1 MTDTVDAVVIGA
13 GVVGLA
19 VARALALAGQEVII
33 LEAADAFGTETSARN
48 SEVIHA
54 GIYYPQGSLKARH
67 CVAGRRALYRF
78 CDEHGVTARRCGKLI
93 VATDEA
99 EAATLAKIAAG
110 AQANGLTGA
119 DDALQ
124 LLTADEAHAL
134 EPEIACTAALFS
146 PSTGIVDSHGFML
159 ALLGDAEAQGA
170 MIATHSRL
178 ESAAVTSDGLHLQ
191 IATEDGGMELLA
203 RRVVNSSGLSAPA
216 VARRIAGLAEA
227 SVPQPYLAKGNYF
240 GLSTRPPF
248 RHLIYP
254 VPVPGGLGTHATIDL
269 GGRVRFGPDVEWVDE
284 LDYRVDPAR
293 AESFYAA
300 IRRYWPALPDGAL
313 QPDYSGIRPKITPPG
328 AAAAD
333 FVIQGPEAHGV
344 AGLVNLFGIES
355 PGLTS
360 SLSIADEV
368 VDRLGLSDR

>member
-1 MTDTVDAVVIGA
+1 MTDTVDTLVIGA

-99 EAATLAKIAAG
+99 EAATLTRIAAG
-110 AQANGLTGA
+110 AQANGLTGP
-119 DDALQ
+119 DDALRP
-124 LLTADEAHAL
+124 LTADEAHAL

-159 ALLGDAEAQGA
+159 ALLGDAEARGA
-170 MIATHSRL
+170 MIAVHSRL
-178 ESAAVTSDGLHLQ
+178 EAASITSDGLHLQ

-203 RRVVNSSGLSAPA
+203 RRMVNSAGLSAPG
-216 VARRIAGLAEA
+216 VARRIAGLTEA

-269 GGRVRFGPDVEWVDE
+269 GGRVRFGPDVEWVEE

>member
-1 MTDTVDAVVIGA
+1 MTDTVDAVVVGA

-54 GIYYPQGSLKARH
+54 GIYYPAGSLKARH

-78 CDEHGVTARRCGKLI
+78 CADHGVTAQRCGKLI

-99 EAATLAKIAAG
+99 EAATLARIAAG
-110 AQANGLTGA
+110 AQANGLTGE
-119 DDALQ
+119 DDALRP
-124 LLTADEAHAL
+124 LTADEAHAL

-170 MIATHSRL
+170 MIAYLSRL
-178 ESAAVTSDGLHLQ
+178 ESAVATPEGLHLE
-191 IATEDGGMELLA
+191 IATEEGGMELLA
-203 RRVVNSSGLSAPA
+203 RRVVNAAGLSAPA
-216 VARRIAGLAEA
+216 VARRIAGVPQAA
-227 SVPQPYLAKGNYF
+227 VPQPYLAKGNYF
-240 GLSTRPPF
+240 ALSGRPPF

-269 GGRVRFGPDVEWVDE
+269 GGRVRFGPDVEWVDS

-293 AESFYAA
+293 ADSFYAA

-313 QPDYSGIRPKITPPG
+313 LPDYSGIRPKITPPG
-328 AAAAD
+328 ATAAD
-333 FVIQGPEAHGV
+333 FVIQGPEGHGV

-368 VDRLGLSDR
+368 VARLGVAA